1 MQWLSD
7 AFLGYLDEWDQSVK
21 QKEFHRSRE
30 ADDAPQQR
38 NIRGAQD
45 NRSILATIHTTC

>member
-21 QKEFHRSRE
+21 QRKNFTAAEKQMMRLSRE
-30 ADDAPQQR
+30 TLEGLRITGQY
-38 NIRGAQD
+38 
-45 NRSILATIHTTC
+45 